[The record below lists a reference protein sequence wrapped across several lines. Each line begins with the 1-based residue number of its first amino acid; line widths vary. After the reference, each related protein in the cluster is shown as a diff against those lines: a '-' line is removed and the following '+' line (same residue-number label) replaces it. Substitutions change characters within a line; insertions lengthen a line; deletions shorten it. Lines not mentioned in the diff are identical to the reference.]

1 MVATEYLYSNIV
13 LDIRFHKGQL
23 ARFERCLKLGASR
36 HLRHARTLSLF
47 DSDDL
52 RKSSDFNS
60 DVEDAER
67 QTQPD
72 MSARQSTIL
81 HILHMIP
88 DNKLVTFR

>member
-13 LDIRFHKGQL
+13 LDIRLRQGQL
-23 ARFERCLKLGASR
+23 AHFERCLKLGASR

-52 RKSSDFNS
+52 KNSSDFNL
-60 DVEDAER
+60 DIGDAER
-67 QTQPD
+67 QTQHD
-72 MSARQSTIL
+72 MLARQSTIL

-88 DNKLVTFR
+88 DNKLFTFR